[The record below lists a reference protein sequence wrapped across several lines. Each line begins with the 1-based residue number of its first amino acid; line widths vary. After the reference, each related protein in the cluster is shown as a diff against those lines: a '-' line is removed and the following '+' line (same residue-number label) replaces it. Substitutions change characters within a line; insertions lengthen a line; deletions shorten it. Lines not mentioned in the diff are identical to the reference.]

1 MDIIIYLYLRNKL
14 TSVYRNKLIEVRQQ
28 DLPRELQQELTNETM
43 YSDVLYK
50 IVEVPLSRKEISE
63 AFGQKQVS
71 GQLEKILSKL
81 ADDKLIEHTIPE
93 IKNHPNQ
100 KLLITK
106 RGITFL

>member
-1 MDIIIYLYLRNKL
+1 
-14 TSVYRNKLIEVRQQ
+14 
-28 DLPRELQQELTNETM
+28 M

-71 GQLEKILSKL
+71 GQLDKILSKL

-100 KLLITK
+100 KLRITK
-106 RGITFL
+106 RGMLFLELLKK